1 MTTSSEAATSSEV
14 AAHQDTHQL
23 SRSERIFVRI
33 SIWQTILSLVGVFIG
48 VVALYAAL
56 TESEAVRKQTSAA
69 VWPYVQLSVNDYATD
84 ESGLFEVIL
93 SNAGVGP
100 ADIRT
105 MRVTFGG
112 HPRTSWRDVVL
123 STNNGA
129 PVEFRQTVASNRVL
143 RPGEQVSIF
152 GTNDL
157 GVVTAL
163 RSAVA
168 NRSSAIEYCYCS
180 IFDECWV
187 ADSRQP
193 NVRPEPAAQCPD
205 YGETVF
211 QN

>member
-1 MTTSSEAATSSEV
+1 MTTSSEEV
-14 AAHQDTHQL
+14 ARQDTHEL
-23 SRSERIFVRI
+23 SRAERAFVRI

-48 VVALYAAL
+48 LVALYAAL

-69 VWPYVQLSVNDYATD
+69 VWPYVQVSVNDFATD
-84 ESGLFEVIL
+84 ESGLFEVSL

-100 ADIRT
+100 ADIRA

-112 HPRTSWRDVVL
+112 QPWTSWRDVVL
-123 STNNGA
+123 AANDGA
-129 PVEFRQTVASNRVL
+129 TAEFRQTASTNRVL
-143 RPGEQVSIF
+143 RPGEQVVIF
-152 GTNDL
+152 GTDDL
-157 GVVTAL
+157 GLVTAF

-193 NVRPEPAAQCPD
+193 DVRPEPATQCPD
-205 YGETVF
+205 YGNGAF